1 MDFIFE
7 NWVLITIAI
16 TSGIMLMWPMI
27 MGGGG
32 VNTVSPTQAVQLI
45 NKDKAVVIDVCS
57 ESEFA
62 EGHVSGAKNVPV
74 DELESR
80 LTQVAKNKATPL
92 LMVCA
97 SGIRSRRAVGVAK
110 KQGYEQV
117 YSLAGGMGAWR
128 TASLPVQKG
137 VKS

>member
-7 NWVLITIAI
+7 NWVLIIIAI
-16 TSGIMLMWPMI
+16 TSGVMLMWPMI

-32 VNTVSPTQAVQLI
+32 VNTVSATQAVQLI

-57 ESEFA
+57 EA
-62 EGHVSGAKNVPV
+62 EYADGHVTGAKNVPV
-74 DELESR
+74 DQLESR
-80 LTQVAKNKATPL
+80 LVQVAKNKASPV

-97 SGIRSRRAVGVAK
+97 SGIRSRRAVGIAK

-128 TASLPVQKG
+128 SASLPVQKG
-137 VKS
+137 GKS

>member
-57 ESEFA
+57 EAEFA
-62 EGHVSGAKNVPV
+62 EGHVTGAKNVPV
-74 DELESR
+74 DDLDSR
-80 LTQVAKNKATPL
+80 LAQVAKNKATPL

-128 TASLPVQKG
+128 GASLPVQKG
-137 VKS
+137 AKA

>member
-80 LTQVAKNKATPL
+80 LAQLAKNKTTPL

-137 VKS
+137 AKS

>member
-1 MDFIFE
+1 VDFIFE
-7 NWVLITIAI
+7 NWVLITIALS
-16 TSGIMLMWPMI
+16 SGIMLMWPMI

-32 VNTVSPTQAVQLI
+32 ANTVSPTQAVQLI

-57 ESEFA
+57 EAEFT
-62 EGHVSGAKNVPV
+62 EGHVNGAKNIPV

-80 LTQVAKNKATPL
+80 LTKVAKNKANPV

-97 SGIRSRRAVGVAK
+97 SGIRSRRAVGLAK

-117 YSLAGGMGAWR
+117 FSLAGGMSAWR
-128 TASLPVQKG
+128 SANLPVQKG
-137 VKS
+137 AKS

>member
-80 LTQVAKNKATPL
+80 LAQVAKNKTTPL

-128 TASLPVQKG
+128 TASLPLQKG
-137 VKS
+137 AKS

>member
-16 TSGIMLMWPMI
+16 SSAIMLLWPMI

-32 VNTVSPTQAVQLI
+32 VNTVSPTLAVQLI
-45 NKDKAVVIDVCS
+45 NKDKAVVVDVCS
-57 ESEFA
+57 AAEFA
-62 EGHVSGAKNVPV
+62 EGHLTGAKNVPV
-74 DELESR
+74 DELDSR
-80 LTQVAKNKATPL
+80 LAQVAKNKANPV

-97 SGIRSRRAVGVAK
+97 SGVRSRRAVGLAK
-110 KQGYEQV
+110 KLGYEQV

-128 TASLPVQKG
+128 SASLPVQKG
-137 VKS
+137 AKS